1 MVTGN
6 QNQEAFKYLDDGG
19 KMQQSE
25 KYVKV
30 LLLLTLFMNKCKNV
44 HTPKFYE
51 RKSPDVT

>member
-44 HTPKFYE
+44 HTPKFYA